1 MSNWHHRGQSWAP
14 ELITP
19 ESAGIPADP
28 RALAGHLASADV
40 REILD
45 RHQALLI
52 RGFDVTEA
60 SLAGV
65 MPLLLPERL
74 AYIHGN
80 TPRTKVGENVYTST
94 EYPPEYAISMHS
106 ELSYAPAWPARLLFF
121 CVQPS
126 ATGGATPL
134 LDNAAWLAALDEPL
148 RREFSGGLCYRQYL
162 HGGRGF
168 GKSWQATFETDDRAQ
183 VEKILAPT
191 GTQWEW
197 TAGNALRTRTVRPAT
212 IRHPATGEELWF
224 NQADQWHP
232 ATLGE
237 DTMRELASIV
247 PADEL
252 PQSVTFA
259 DGSPIPAEYVTRIR
273 DTGLELAHDIAW
285 QQGDVLLVDNLTLAH
300 GRRPYSGA
308 RRVLVA
314 MSH

>member
-1 MSNWHHRGQSWAP
+1 MSNWHHHGRRWSP

-19 ESAGIPADP
+19 GNSGLAADA
-28 RALAGHLASADV
+28 RTLAEHLASTAV
-40 REILD
+40 RAVLD

-52 RGFDVTEA
+52 RGFDVTEE
-60 SLAGV
+60 SLAEV

-80 TPRTKVGENVYTST
+80 TPRTKVGENIYTST
-94 EYPPEYAISMHS
+94 EYPPEYAISLHS
-106 ELSYAPAWPARLLFF
+106 ELSYAPTWPSRLLFF
-121 CVQPS
+121 CARPAAV
-126 ATGGATPL
+126 GGATPL
-134 LDNAAWLAALDEPL
+134 LDNAAWLAALGEEL
-148 RREFSGGLCYRQYL
+148 REAFSGGLCYQQYL

-168 GKSWQATFETDDRAQ
+168 GKSWQATFETEDRDE
-183 VEKILAPT
+183 VEQILAPT
-191 GTQWEW
+191 GAEWEW

-212 IRHPATGEELWF
+212 IRHPGTGEELWF

-252 PQSVTFA
+252 PQSVAFA

-273 DTGLELAHDIAW
+273 DTGLELAYDIDW
-285 QQGDVLLVDNLTLAH
+285 QQGDILLVDNLTLAH

-314 MSH
+314 MAH